1 MTEEVGVGNMAKCS
15 GLTFGLHNC
24 NLSCIFCKNASDCR
38 VLLPCLHTACPKCLR
53 EFLEPNSSAKSLFS
67 CPVCELK
74 IQVPKE
80 GISGFKQLRNPVQA
94 DIETHCSTE
103 FSNEVHTEIN
113 DTDSDNVNNLQVLSD
128 LHNKVDVDVS
138 NNHNAN
144 GTHQQLKTNL
154 NENANNNGCA
164 DKDKLLDGQLLLK
177 PSSDICCPHI
187 LDDTRT
193 CIYCTSCDMIMCD
206 SCRDDAHSDH
216 KCADMSQTAKHKK
229 EYINELLTRL
239 ETKMSLYDDE
249 MEQID
254 TFCEHLCKTK
264 EQMKAA
270 IQNRADH
277 LCSMIQVRKQTLT
290 DELETFCSSNT
301 QYYETNRRHAKK
313 ERAIICDSLDFA
325 KRTVKCDSGSAGDVQ
340 LLNIYS
346 EMTSRLLH
354 LIHQAE
360 SELHAVDM
368 FNIRLDA
375 LEKGREDL
383 HLEKLFGSLVHGNI
397 NCADVERVASFN
409 IDLTWPVSLAIT
421 RSQDFVVVGKMG
433 AFEANGQIMFYNRQG
448 RLLYRKELECNR
460 LPYDVVCLQ
469 DGTIVMSDTW
479 GQLSTYTADGTVVS
493 TMRDMFK
500 GTGRL
505 AVTNDNE
512 ILVTS
517 SEQHCV
523 LKYTKDGELL
533 TSLPNEE
540 SRGNM
545 VLQEPHYVATNNN
558 GNVIVSDFKQNCIFI
573 FDSAGTLLLRCS
585 EENSTQTQLKSL
597 FALCCDPF
605 NNMLVAD
612 FPNDQVYLVSPFG
625 QFLGCLL
632 TKKNGISCPN
642 FVTLD
647 HAGHL
652 FVGQYGGEILV
663 FRYLSCMKHA

>member
-1 MTEEVGVGNMAKCS
+1 MAES
-15 GLTFGLHNC
+15 GGLTFGLQNC
-24 NLSCIFCKNASDCR
+24 HLSCIFCKNASDCH
-38 VLLPCLHTACPKCLR
+38 VLLPCLHTACPECLR
-53 EFLEPNSSAKSLFS
+53 EFLEPNSSAKSIFS
-67 CPVCELK
+67 CPVCEFK

-80 GISGFKQLRNPVQA
+80 GISGFKRLRTPVKTVV
-94 DIETHCSTE
+94 ETHCTE
-103 FSNEVHTEIN
+103 LSNEVHKEKN
-113 DTDSDNVNNLQVLSD
+113 YTDSDNNLNPKPLSD
-128 LHNKVDVDVS
+128 IKRDKVDGDVS
-138 NNHNAN
+138 NVNGPN
-144 GTHQQLKTNL
+144 GTHQQLKTKL
-154 NENANNNGCA
+154 NENVNNNACV
-164 DKDKLLDGQLLLK
+164 DKCKLFDGQHLLE
-177 PSSDICCPHI
+177 PSNICCPHI

-206 SCRDDAHSDH
+206 TCCDDAHKDH
-216 KCADMSQTAKHKK
+216 NCADLSQTAKQKK

-290 DELETFCSSNT
+290 DELEAFCSSNT

-325 KRTVKCDSGSAGDVQ
+325 KGTVRCDVGSAGDVQ
-340 LLNIYS
+340 LLNIYNA
-346 EMTSRLLH
+346 MTSRLLH

-383 HLEKLFGSLVHGNI
+383 HLEKLFGSLVQGNI

-421 RSQDFVVVGKMG
+421 KSQDFVVVGKMG

-448 RLLYRKELECNR
+448 RLLHHKELCNR

-469 DGTIVMSDTW
+469 DGTIMMSDTW

-540 SRGNM
+540 SSGDM
-545 VLQEPHYVATNNN
+545 VLQEPHYVATNSN